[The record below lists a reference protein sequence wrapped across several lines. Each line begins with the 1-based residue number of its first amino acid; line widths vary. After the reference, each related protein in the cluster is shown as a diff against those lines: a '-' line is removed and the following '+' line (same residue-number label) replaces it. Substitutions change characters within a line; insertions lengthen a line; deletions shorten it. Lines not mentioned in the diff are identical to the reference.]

1 MVGTQSTVG
10 KQAKRMPDIT
20 VETTWVG
27 EWWVRGWRNDSG
39 GTKCDCKDCFIVK
52 HFL

>member
-1 MVGTQSTVG
+1 MVGIHATVG
-10 KQAKRMPDIT
+10 KRAKRMPDIT

-39 GTKCDCKDCFIVK
+39 GLNVIARIV
-52 HFL
+52 LL